1 MHGWRGAVA
10 IPISAVQTTALTVQ
24 RHRTAPIAR
33 IRGIAYLARVDA
45 AHLCQPR
52 SRGEELNEDF
62 YRAAKPP
69 KAIWKI
75 SQAGHVGGLKA
86 RPEEYERRVVGFLRR
101 NPVAAMEVA

>member
-1 MHGWRGAVA
+1 MLCIYASRGV
-10 IPISAVQTTALTVQ
+10 
-24 RHRTAPIAR
+24 
-33 IRGIAYLARVDA
+33 G
-45 AHLCQPR
+45 
-52 SRGEELNEDF
+52 GEELNEDF